1 MLREL
6 LTDADPAPFRIERPA
21 GTSPCFFTCDHAG
34 NALPARLGQLG
45 LTAAE
50 LTRHIAWDIG
60 IAEVAQRLSHQ
71 LDAFLIMQTYSRLV
85 IDANRPPGTPQS
97 IVTLSERTQI
107 SGNEQLSEAEA
118 ARRERE
124 IFRPY
129 HDRIRD
135 ELDARAASRRPTVLV
150 SLHSFTPSFMERSRP
165 WHAGVLYQ
173 RDARIGHALLE
184 LLRADPELVVG
195 DNEPYAV
202 NDDTDYTVVTHGEKR
217 GLAHVEIEIRQDL
230 ISTNEGQ
237 DAWATRLAQLLP
249 QTHSGM
255 FPT

>member
-6 LTDADPAPFRIERPA
+6 LTDTDPAPFRIQRPT
-21 GTSPCFFTCDHAG
+21 GTSACFLTCDHAG
-34 NALPARLGQLG
+34 RALPIRLGDLG
-45 LTAAE
+45 ITAEE

-60 IAEVAQRLSHQ
+60 IAEVAQRLSQQ
-71 LDAFLIMQTYSRLV
+71 LDAFLITQTYSRLV

-97 IVTLSERTQI
+97 IVTLSERTRI
-107 SGNEQLSEAEA
+107 PGNENLSNADA

-129 HDRIRD
+129 HDRIRE
-135 ELDARAASRRPTVLV
+135 ELDLRAAAERPTVLI

-173 RDARIGHALLE
+173 RDPRIGHALLA

-202 NDDTDYTVVTHGEKR
+202 SDGTDYTVVTHGEQR
-217 GLAHVEIEIRQDL
+217 GIPHVEIELRQDL
-230 ISTNEGQ
+230 ISTSEGQ
-237 DAWATRLAQLLP
+237 AAWADRLAQLLP
-249 QTHSGM
+249 QTHAGV
-255 FPT
+255 FP

>member
-6 LTDADPAPFRIERPA
+6 LTHADPPAFRVERPA
-21 GTSPCFFTCDHAG
+21 GTATCFFTCDHAG
-34 NALPARLGQLG
+34 RVFPCKLGHLG
-45 LTAAE
+45 VAQEE

-60 IAEVAQRLSHQ
+60 IAEVAQRVSQ
-71 LDAFLIMQTYSRLV
+71 KLDAFLIMQTYSRLV
-85 IDANRPPGTPQS
+85 IDANRPPGSPQS
-97 IVTLSERTQI
+97 IVTLSERTPI
-107 SGNEQLSEAEA
+107 PGNEHLPEAEA

-135 ELDARAASRRPTVLV
+135 ELDARAAGGRPTVLV

-184 LLRADPELVVG
+184 LLRADPELMVG

-202 NDDTDYTVVTHGEKR
+202 NDETDYTVVTHGEKR
-217 GLAHVEIEIRQDL
+217 GIPHVEIEIRQDL
-230 ISTNEGQ
+230 ISTSEGQ
-237 DAWATRLAQLLP
+237 EAWAIRLAQLLP